1 MTPTSVKGTAL
12 EVPKNVVR
20 LSLGIENVADLTA
33 ELLEAMAREIGR
45 IILGKFISSS

>member
-1 MTPTSVKGTAL
+1 MTPASVKGTAL
-12 EVPKNVVR
+12 EGPENVAR
-20 LSLGIENVADLTA
+20 LRVGIENVADLTA